1 MSFVQTEQ
9 IRGEGDSSIFKNLCS
24 GTTFALFGVS
34 LSIFLPARN
43 NVSCFPGYLM
53 PISSYYNLLCLLY
66 SLTAW
71 NIQDKY
77 CSEDDDTLCREF
89 VGADIKHVWGSRSLE
104 IRDEDLWPK
113 SRFLWVSRSAEERC
127 GGWEQTTDTLSSLKY
142 HRLGLDEGTLLR
154 AVAEEQLKAQEVE
167 SGGFGCSGSIS
178 G

>member
-1 MSFVQTEQ
+1 MPQTQMSFVQTEQ

-43 NVSCFPGYLM
+43 NASCFPGYLM

-104 IRDEDLWPK
+104 IRDEDLW
-113 SRFLWVSRSAEERC
+113 
-127 GGWEQTTDTLSSLKY
+127 LSLSFQ
-142 HRLGLDEGTLLR
+142 
-154 AVAEEQLKAQEVE
+154 V
-167 SGGFGCSGSIS
+167 SGGKMWGLRTNDWHSLLPQIS
-178 G
+178 SVRPWWRNFITSRCRGAA

>member
-1 MSFVQTEQ
+1 MPQTQMSFVQTEQ

-43 NVSCFPGYLM
+43 NASCFPGYLM

-89 VGADIKHVWGSRSLE
+89 VGADIKHVWGSGSLE

-113 SRFLWVSRSAEERC
+113 AAFFEFPGQRRKDVGVENKRL
-127 GGWEQTTDTLSSLKY
+127 TLSPPSNII
-142 HRLGLDEGTLLR
+142 G
-154 AVAEEQLKAQEVE
+154 
-167 SGGFGCSGSIS
+167 
-178 G
+178 